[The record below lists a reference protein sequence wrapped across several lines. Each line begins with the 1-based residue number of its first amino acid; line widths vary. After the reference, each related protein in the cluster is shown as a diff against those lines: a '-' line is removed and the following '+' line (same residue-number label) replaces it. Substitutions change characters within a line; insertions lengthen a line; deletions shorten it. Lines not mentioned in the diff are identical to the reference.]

1 MEDPRERLTTAISTA
16 ELERRWS
23 AARAVMRER
32 KIDYLVMRNDEEF
45 LGGYVRWFSDFA
57 ARHSYPYTVIF
68 PVDDEM
74 TLITCGAPPPSDAF
88 PPQWSVRGVK
98 QRLGA
103 PYFPS
108 IHYTSTLDAEL
119 VVGVLKEKKR
129 PTVGLV
135 GRSFMPITFYEY
147 VRKHM
152 VGAKFVDATEEIDR
166 IKVIKSPEEI
176 ELIRGTAERQDVAM
190 EHVRKSIRPGRRDFE
205 ILAEAQYS
213 MVTQGSER
221 QLILVGSTPKGT
233 AGRWQF
239 RHFQNRMIKEGDQVN
254 VLIETNGPGGFFTEL
269 GRVFSLGAPSQ
280 ALVDAMGTAIEA
292 QRLSL
297 GLLKPGASPK
307 DLWDANNEFLQ
318 KRGYLPERR
327 LYAHGQGYDLV
338 ERPAIRYDEP
348 MKIQA
353 GMNLTV
359 HPFAINAE
367 AWAVVTDN
375 YLVTETGVSQ
385 CLHKTQK
392 EVIVLT

>member
-1 MEDPRERLTTAISTA
+1 MDDPRERLTTAISTA
-16 ELERRWS
+16 ELERRW
-23 AARAVMRER
+23 ALAREIMRER
-32 KIDYLVMRNDEEF
+32 KIDYLLMRNDEEF

-57 ARHSYPYTVIF
+57 ARHSYPFTVIF
-68 PVDDEM
+68 PIDDGM
-74 TLITCGAPPPSDAF
+74 TLITCGAPPPSDPF
-88 PPQWSVRGVK
+88 PPLWAVRGVK

-119 VVGVLKEKKR
+119 VVGVFKEKKR
-129 PTVGLV
+129 PTIGLV

-147 VRKHM
+147 IKKHM
-152 VGAKFVDATEEIDR
+152 VGSKFVDVTEEIDR
-166 IKVIKSPEEI
+166 VKVIKSAEEI
-176 ELIRGTAERQDVAM
+176 ELIKGTARCQDVAM

-221 QLILVGSTPKGT
+221 QLILVGSTSRGT

-269 GRVFSLGAPSQ
+269 GRVFSLGTPSQ

-292 QRLSL
+292 QAVSL
-297 GLLKPGASPK
+297 DLLKPGTTPK
-307 DLWDANNEFLQ
+307 DLWDANNEFLT

-348 MKIQA
+348 MKIRA
-353 GMNLTV
+353 GMNLTI
-359 HPFAINAE
+359 HPFAINAD

-375 YLVTETGVSQ
+375 YLVTETGASE
-385 CLHKTQK
+385 CLHKTTK
-392 EVIVLT
+392 EVIVIE